1 MNKLF
6 NNFKWSTFIAYAI
19 IFGIISLLTDWAFGK
34 FKEPDF
40 VLSKHA
46 IYLIIKIVIF
56 GFFMALIVKPKN
68 KNSSNSNS

>member
-6 NNFKWSTFIAYAI
+6 NNFKWSTFFAYAI

-40 VLSKHA
+40 ELSKHA
-46 IYLIIKIVIF
+46 IFFFIKIIIF

-68 KNSSNSNS
+68 KNSSNLNS